1 MTEAIIVTG
10 TDTDCGK
17 TVFCAALAAA
27 LDGCYWKPVQCGL
40 EGETDS
46 QIVRRLSGLGPER
59 VLPEA
64 YVLRTPAS
72 PHFAAEREGMEIDV
86 TNLVVPRVSRPLVIE
101 GAGGLAVPIRRDLL
115 QIDLFARWKLPVI
128 LCASTRLGT
137 INHSLLSIEALKRRA
152 MPILGLAFTGDP
164 NPDSEVTICAI
175 GGVKRLG
182 RLPRL
187 DPLTSKSLRAAF
199 AANFKLGDVLGLGAV
214 GP

>member
-10 TDTDCGK
+10 TDTDAGK

-27 LDGCYWKPVQCGL
+27 LDGFYWKPIQCGL

-46 QIVRRLSGLGPER
+46 QTVRRLAGLEPER
-59 VLPEA
+59 ILPEA
-64 YVLRTPAS
+64 YAFTTPAS
-72 PHFAAEREGMEIDV
+72 PHYAAERDGIEIADAQ
-86 TNLVVPRVSRPLVIE
+86 LIVPNVSRPLVIE
-101 GAGGLAVPIRRDLL
+101 GAGGLAVPVRRDLL

-128 LCASTRLGT
+128 LCASTKLGT

-152 MPILGLAFTGDP
+152 IPILGLAFLGDV
-164 NPDSEVTICAI
+164 NTDSEATICAI

-182 RLPRL
+182 RIPRL
-187 DPLTSKSLRAAF
+187 DPLTSEGLRAAF
-199 AANFKLGDVLGLGAV
+199 AANFKLGDVLGLGSG